1 MAVAVGILV
10 KVILMILFGSIEV
23 LQWHFLHHQGLL
35 MVLLL
40 AGIHLFDN
48 GQIRFVGIVDASP
61 VAGAFVVTLLVE
73 TRRVDGL
80 EEHPEQELQADHIGI
95 VLDMYRLS
103 IAGRVGIYFFISRV
117 LRMAIGKSYLSTQ
130 YSLYLL
136 KVMLCTPE
144 TSSREVDVLR
154 FG

>member
-1 MAVAVGILV
+1 MAVAIGILI
-10 KVILMILFGSIEV
+10 KVILMILFCSIEV

-35 MVLLL
+35 IVLLL

-48 GQIRFVGIVDASP
+48 GQIRFVGIVDAGP

-103 IAGRVGIYFFISRV
+103 IAGRVGIDFFISRV
-117 LRMAIGKSYLSTQ
+117 LRMAIGKSYLCTQ

-136 KVMLCTPE
+136 KVMLCTPK
-144 TSSREVDVLR
+144 TSPRKVDVLR